1 MRDALTSQKYLMTF
15 DDMNAILTKMQ
26 QEQRDKMTLA
36 VKEFAEKNKKDGEA
50 FLAANKAKE
59 GIVTLPSGL
68 QYKILKTRDG
78 NKPGLDDN
86 VVCQSPGHAS

>member
-1 MRDALTSQKYLMTF
+1 MRRWRSPSRSSPRR
-15 DDMNAILTKMQ
+15 I
-26 QEQRDKMTLA
+26 
-36 VKEFAEKNKKDGEA
+36 KKDGEA

-59 GIVTLPSGL
+59 GVVTLPSGL